1 MKVNKKNNIMM
12 KTNSEIRKTARMAL
26 DGKWGTFVMLT
37 LVFYVVSLFTALPG
51 QLGDALIKADVM
63 TDLGAVLSS
72 FGFVLTLLMLP
83 LSWGYVVS
91 LLRNHRGGDVEV
103 SNIFDGFR
111 QYGRVWFTVFLTGLY
126 TFLWTLVLI
135 VPGIVKSCS
144 YGVTN
149 YVLYDNPDL
158 SGNAAIERSMAMM
171 EGHKMQLFLLALSF
185 IGWGILCLFTLCV
198 GFLWLVPYV
207 QASMAAF
214 YEEVKADYEARTGVV
229 S

>member
-26 DGKWGTFVMLT
+26 DGKWGTFVMRT

-63 TDLGAVLSS
+63 TGLGAVLSS

-126 TFLWTLVLI
+126 TLLWTLVLI

-144 YGVTN
+144 YG
-149 YVLYDNPDL
+149 
-158 SGNAAIERSMAMM
+158 ERSMAMM

-185 IGWGILCLFTLCV
+185 IGWGILCLFTLCI